1 MTEKVYSYVVIGMIT
16 GEHFIEDLRLRVPY
30 RTPVPITDADFLNS
44 KDLNRAVQ
52 QKYVKVVAQASIPSP
67 APTGNNPVLERRIGE
82 LQTALRES
90 EKAREIL
97 EQKIDNQGGQL
108 AAILAAIEKIP
119 ERTVVV
125 AGNGNG
131 ASKAPGTEVVGGDAP
146 MFIPENI
153 PLGDRARINMH
164 ESEGEADLAEAARK
178 LRELRKRQGEG

>member
-1 MTEKVYSYVVIGMIT
+1 MIDKVYSYVVIGMIT
-16 GEHFIEDLRLRVPY
+16 GDHFIEDLRLRVPY
-30 RTPVPITDADFLNS
+30 RTPVPITDNDFLSS
-44 KDLNRAVQ
+44 KDLNRAIQ

-67 APTGNNPVLERRIGE
+67 APTGNNPILERRIGE
-82 LQTALRES
+82 LQNALKES
-90 EKAREIL
+90 EKAREVL

-125 AGNGNG
+125 AGKGNG
-131 ASKAPGTEVVGGDAP
+131 AFKSEVVGGDAP

-164 ESEGEADLAEAARK
+164 ESEGEADLEEAARK
-178 LRELRKRQGEG
+178 LRELRKRQGGG